1 MTRTRRGS
9 LPLLL
14 VIAASLLLMPG
25 ALSAQS
31 KEEKKGPVY
40 RQNRGVIVFTSQA
53 IQTPGD
59 TEAFAKI
66 VREARRKKTLEADA
80 KGNWTFYFIAFLK
93 HAPRADKVNLVW
105 YRLGKKREQVDY
117 TEFVVQSDEVTLQA
131 KATLNSVMFKRGDK
145 LEARV
150 TRLIGRREVVYA
162 RCRLE
167 LR

>member
-1 MTRTRRGS
+1 MNQTRRGS

-25 ALSAQS
+25 VLSAQS
-31 KEEKKGPVY
+31 KGEKKGPVY
-40 RQNRGVIVFTSQA
+40 RQNRGAIVFASQP

-59 TEAFAKI
+59 TKAFAKV
-66 VREARRKKTLEADA
+66 VREARREKTLQADA
-80 KGNWTFYFIAFLK
+80 KGNWTFHFIAFLK

-105 YRLGKKREQVDY
+105 YRSGKKREQVDY
-117 TEFVVQSDEVTLQA
+117 TEFVVSPDEVTLQA
-131 KATLNSVMFKRGDK
+131 KATLNRAMFNRGDK

-162 RCRLE
+162 RCQLE